1 MKKILIIALAV
12 FTVML
17 AHAESGTTEA
27 FATAPIHVV
36 TNDFGDHKYTIINIK
51 QGGIILKSDVSWV
64 KAGSTFVAECI
75 GVSTSDSK
83 GSQLDGTC
91 LNTDADG
98 DKYKSTFSRTN
109 NQGQMNPGTQI
120 YTGLTGKYLGVTG
133 TCTYENKSQTL
144 NSVPY
149 GFNTVKCDVS
159 K

>member
-12 FTVML
+12 FTAML

-27 FATAPIHVV
+27 FATAPINMV

-51 QGGIILKSDVSWV
+51 QGGIILKSDLPWI
-64 KAGSTFVAECI
+64 KAGSTFVSECI
-75 GVSTSDSK
+75 GVSTSDNK

-91 LNTDADG
+91 LNTDSDG
-98 DKYKSTFSRTN
+98 DKYKNTFSRTN
-109 NQGQMNPGTQI
+109 NSGQMNPGTQI
-120 YTGLTGKYLGVTG
+120 YTGLTGKYRGVTG
-133 TCTYENKSQTL
+133 TCTYENKAQIL
-144 NSVPY
+144 NSVVY